1 MKFAICNETF
11 QDRSFFEQC
20 QAAEATGYTG
30 IEIAPFTLSD
40 DIARITEAE
49 ITDYR
54 KAASDHGLEIVGL
67 HWLLAKTEGY
77 HLTSPDDSVRTATID
92 YARRLADL

>member
-49 ITDYR
+49 ISDYR

-77 HLTSPDDSVRTATID
+77 HPFSPFSSPK
-92 YARRLADL
+92 LASANL